1 MADDKILYIFLLGEK
16 SENRTSEYNQ
26 YSIIQK
32 SHLKH

>member
-1 MADDKILYIFLLGEK
+1 MVDDKILYILLLREK
-16 SENRTSEYNQ
+16 SENRTLGYNQ